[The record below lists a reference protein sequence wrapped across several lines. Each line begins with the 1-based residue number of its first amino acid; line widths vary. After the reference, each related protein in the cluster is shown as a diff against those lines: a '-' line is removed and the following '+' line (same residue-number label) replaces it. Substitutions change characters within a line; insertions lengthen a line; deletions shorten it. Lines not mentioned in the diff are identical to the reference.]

1 MIRRPP
7 RSTLFPYTTL
17 FRSVAYGEGNRSSS
31 EDIERRQRE
40 AKSSARVPVAC
51 GSGSARD
58 QATPVGRIRPTQRIL
73 RAVQSARLSVRRG
86 EQTALPAPRR
96 DVRRRDQSR
105 RGGASGAQL
114 LAPDVEDAQRA
125 RTTTVVS
132 APR

>member
-1 MIRRPP
+1 MVRGTVRALKISRGDSVSRSRAREFRCPVVQETVEIRLRRSGGFGRPNGY
-7 RSTLFPYTTL
+7 F
-17 FRSVAYGEGNRSSS
+17 
-31 EDIERRQRE
+31 
-40 AKSSARVPVAC
+40 
-51 GSGSARD
+51 
-58 QATPVGRIRPTQRIL
+58 
-73 RAVQSARLSVRRG
+73 VQCNQLDCQYV
-86 EQTALPAPRR
+86 EENKPLPAPRR